1 MSVSHTNE
9 LHTVILPCLP
19 DQQQAANESGAGH
32 GHLQHYFVEE
42 GFSVACWDMNPQ
54 QSAFFK
60 MPDCAA
66 QNVYS
71 FFIDNSSL
79 PGTHYARKAAVEI
92 GPKAVAN
99 AYFNTPGTATAY
111 TSSPHS
117 HVKGLQFLVSAGF
130 LKKMLLQT
138 TDAATAEA
146 ILLQPTYLSL
156 QSDLF
161 HKLECLNI
169 TPGKKHNPISIF
181 SLKGGFYMILAQLI
195 ADLIQSK
202 SKKKEDPEAEELI
215 SLNRALQQDVC
226 PDIPSIATAARQLHI
241 STTKLKQLQK
251 KVYLVPFAKYHQEQR
266 LAKAKELLQDS
277 RKQIKEIAFDLGYN
291 SGNHFARSFRQKFG
305 VAPSGYQKMSSA
317 TS

>member
-9 LHTVILPCLP
+9 WHTVILPCSP
-19 DQQQAANESGAGH
+19 NQQQTTNEGGAD
-32 GHLQHYFVEE
+32 HLQHFFIEE
-42 GFSVACWDMNPQ
+42 GFSVACWDMNLPQ
-54 QSAFFK
+54 SVYFK

-79 PGTHYARKAAVEI
+79 PGTHYAHKAAVAI
-92 GPKAVAN
+92 GQKAMAN
-99 AYFNTPGTATAY
+99 AYFNTPGAATAY

-130 LKKMLLQT
+130 LKKRLLQT

-146 ILLQPTYLSL
+146 ILHQPAYLSL
-156 QSDLF
+156 QHDLF

-169 TPGKKHNPISIF
+169 TPGKKHHPVSIF
-181 SLKGGFYMILAQLI
+181 SLKGGFYMILSQLI
-195 ADLIQSK
+195 ADLIQSRY
-202 SKKKEDPEAEELI
+202 KKKEDPEAEELI
-215 SLNRALQQDVC
+215 SLNMALQQDVC

-305 VAPSGYQKMSSA
+305 VAPSGYQKMSST